1 MFIPREYL
9 SLTREERKKALRAIT
24 LINHKRLGKVKG
36 RTVAIRSVQRE
47 YIPADEA
54 SSPTAT
60 TKSVQLTLLIGAI
73 EERIVAVCD
82 ISGAF
87 LQAYMD
93 DLVLVMFEDKMV
105 DLLVETEPKYK
116 ECVYVKPNGK
126 KVLYVQLRKAMYGCL
141 KAARLWWEEL
151 SEYLVEVMGFK
162 LNQYNCCV
170 ANKMIKND
178 QCTIIWH
185 VDDLKIT
192 HKDCSVV
199 EEVIKKIE
207 EKFEKMSVNIG
218 VKHTYVGM
226 DLDFSMKGTVIISM
240 KGYLEDAIK
249 EFPGELPRSAKTPAS
264 LYLFEVNPEAE
275 KLDEEKPSIFHRV
288 VAMLLFVSKRARPD
302 IQVAIAFL
310 TTRTMKSDVDDW
322 KKLAR
327 LIAYLKSTIDL
338 KLYLLGEEGCPVIKW

>member
-1 MFIPREYL
+1 
-9 SLTREERKKALRAIT
+9 
-24 LINHKRLGKVKG
+24 
-36 RTVAIRSVQRE
+36 
-47 YIPADEA
+47 
-54 SSPTAT
+54 
-60 TKSVQLTLLIGAI
+60 
-73 EERIVAVCD
+73 
-82 ISGAF
+82 
-87 LQAYMD
+87 
-93 DLVLVMFEDKMV
+93 
-105 DLLVETEPKYK
+105 
-116 ECVYVKPNGK
+116 
-126 KVLYVQLRKAMYGCL
+126 
-141 KAARLWWEEL
+141 
-151 SEYLVEVMGFK
+151 
-162 LNQYNCCV
+162 
-170 ANKMIKND
+170 
-178 QCTIIWH
+178 
-185 VDDLKIT
+185 
-192 HKDCSVV
+192 
-199 EEVIKKIE
+199 
-207 EKFEKMSVNIG
+207 MSVNIG

-338 KLYLLGEEGCPVIKW
+338 KLYLSGEEGCPVIKWWVDASYRVHHNMRSHSGAVMSLGSRAVYSKSLKKIMILILENGQKQ